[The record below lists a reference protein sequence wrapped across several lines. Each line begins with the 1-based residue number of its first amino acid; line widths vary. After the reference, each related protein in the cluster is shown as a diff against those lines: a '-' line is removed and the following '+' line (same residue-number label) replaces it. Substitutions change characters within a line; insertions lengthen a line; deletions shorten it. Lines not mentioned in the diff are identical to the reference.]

1 MKVAVCNLGCK
12 VNKYECD
19 CIVTALRRMGHE
31 VVTALEPAD
40 AYIVNTCAVTG
51 EAERKSRQFV
61 TRCLRQNPSATVA
74 VIGCASQHDA
84 SAFRSKSGVTYIG
97 GVADK
102 AAAAVRFCEKATD
115 VAPLPLE
122 YDGLCDPAEDRTR
135 AYIKVQDGCDN
146 FCSYCLIPY
155 LRGRSRSR
163 ALADCVAECEAVA
176 ARSREIVL
184 TGIDLSSYGK
194 NIGSS
199 LAELI
204 AALKDV
210 DVRIRL
216 GSLEVGVV
224 DEKLLGAL
232 KGLKRFCP
240 QFHLSLQSG
249 GDAVLKRMNRHCGGA
264 QIRQTLDM
272 LKKKVKDISLRT
284 NFIVGFPGET
294 EADFKEL
301 LQFVNDYEFD
311 NMGVFEFFR
320 EEGTTAYNL
329 PDQTPP
335 EVKQERLLR
344 LEEAQS
350 RVIDRINKR
359 LLGTTLE
366 AIADGETFGR
376 TYKDAP
382 DIDGQVTFTGPVTP
396 GRIFKAKVVKAN
408 GYKRTLQPLK

>member
-84 SAFRSKSGVTYIG
+84 SPFRSKSGVTYIG

-102 AAAAVRFCEKATD
+102 AAAAVRFFEKATD

-249 GDAVLKRMNRHCGGA
+249 GDAVLKRMNRHYTSA
-264 QIRQTLDM
+264 QYAAKVALIREAFPDAAVTTDL
-272 LKKKVKDISLRT
+272 IC
-284 NFIVGFPGET
+284 GFPTET
-294 EADFKEL
+294 EGDFEQSLEFVESMRFAQVHVFGYSPRSGTVAAKLPQLPANVVEERVARAVAVAEKCKREFLSALVGKRLDVLAEQYEDGCTSGHSLEFVKAYIPGRHDGEL
-301 LQFVNDYEFD
+301 SV
-311 NMGVFEFFR
+311 
-320 EEGTTAYNL
+320 T
-329 PDQTPP
+329 
-335 EVKQERLLR
+335 VKQL
-344 LEEAQS
+344 
-350 RVIDRINKR
+350 
-359 LLGTTLE
+359 
-366 AIADGETFGR
+366 
-376 TYKDAP
+376 YKDGVIAE
-382 DIDGQVTFTGPVTP
+382 
-396 GRIFKAKVVKAN
+396 
-408 GYKRTLQPLK
+408 

>member
-1 MKVAVCNLGCK
+1 M
-12 VNKYECD
+12 
-19 CIVTALRRMGHE
+19 
-31 VVTALEPAD
+31 
-40 AYIVNTCAVTG
+40 
-51 EAERKSRQFV
+51 
-61 TRCLRQNPSATVA
+61 
-74 VIGCASQHDA
+74 
-84 SAFRSKSGVTYIG
+84 
-97 GVADK
+97 
-102 AAAAVRFCEKATD
+102 RFCEKATD

-204 AALKDV
+204 ASLKDV

-249 GDAVLKRMNRHCGGA
+249 GDAVLKRMNRHYTSAQYAAKVALIREAFPGA
-264 QIRQTLDM
+264 AVTTDLIC
-272 LKKKVKDISLRT
+272 
-284 NFIVGFPGET
+284 GFPTET
-294 EADFKEL
+294 EGDFEQSLAFVESMRFAQVHVFGYSPRSGTVAAKLPQLPANVVEERVARAVAVAEKCKREFLSALVGKRLDVLAEQYEDGCTSGHSLEFVKAYIPGRHDGEL
-301 LQFVNDYEFD
+301 SV
-311 NMGVFEFFR
+311 
-320 EEGTTAYNL
+320 T
-329 PDQTPP
+329 
-335 EVKQERLLR
+335 VKQL
-344 LEEAQS
+344 
-350 RVIDRINKR
+350 
-359 LLGTTLE
+359 
-366 AIADGETFGR
+366 
-376 TYKDAP
+376 YKDGVIAE
-382 DIDGQVTFTGPVTP
+382 
-396 GRIFKAKVVKAN
+396 
-408 GYKRTLQPLK
+408 